1 MGDKIKARETISKT
15 SIPLVPGSKGNISN
29 TNNLKKTAKEI
40 GYPLIIKA
48 SSGGGGKGMKVV
60 NDEKVLI
67 EQYELAKAEAKANF
81 GNDEVYIEKFLKYP
95 KHIEF
100 QIFADKYGNVIHLGE
115 RDCSMQRRHQK
126 IIEEAPAENINLKEK

>member
-1 MGDKIKARETISKT
+1 M
-15 SIPLVPGSKGNISN
+15 
-29 TNNLKKTAKEI
+29 
-40 GYPLIIKA
+40 IIKA

-60 NDEKVLI
+60 NNENILI
-67 EQYELAKAEAKANF
+67 EQFELAKAEAKANF
-81 GNDEVYIEKFLKYP
+81 GNDEIYIEKFLENP

-126 IIEEAPAENINLKEK
+126 IIEEAPANNINASEKKKVLKAIINAMKKIKYISAGTVEMLIFILWK